1 MPVTVFTV
9 RVLGRLLRKP
19 ITWVAVVILAAGGAF
34 GLYWFQPWKLVTDET
49 VNETLSSPQPRPEPT
64 GGPTASP
71 EQTDGGSEEEPEP
84 AGPVLV
90 TEGEFISHEHETTGT
105 ARIVR
110 HPDGSHQL
118 ELVDL
123 ATSNGPDL
131 RVWITDQPVIEGTDG
146 WHVFDDGEW
155 VELDRLKGNQGN
167 QVYDIPDSVDP
178 ADFTSVSI
186 WCKRFSVSFGAAP
199 LGS

>member
-1 MPVTVFTV
+1 M
-9 RVLGRLLRKP
+9 LGRLLRKP

-34 GLYWFQPWKLVTDET
+34 GLYWFQPWKLFTDDT
-49 VNETLSSPQPRPEPT
+49 VNEALSSPEPLEPSPAPAGDPMRSPEP
-64 GGPTASP
+64 A
-71 EQTDGGSEEEPEP
+71 EEEPEP

-90 TEGEFISHEHETTGT
+90 AQGEFVSHEHETTGT

-110 HPDGSHQL
+110 QPDGSHQL

-131 RVWITDQPVIEGTDG
+131 RVWLTDQPVIEGRDG

-155 VELDRLKGNQGN
+155 VELDRLKGNLGN

-186 WCKRFSVSFGAAP
+186 WCRRFSVSFGAAT
-199 LGS
+199 LDA

>member
-1 MPVTVFTV
+1 M
-9 RVLGRLLRKP
+9 RKP
-19 ITWVAVVILAAGGAF
+19 VTWVAVVILAAGGAF
-34 GLYWFQPWKLVTDET
+34 GLYWFQPWKLFTDET
-49 VNETLSSPQPRPEPT
+49 VDEALSSPQPAPPA
-64 GGPTASP
+64 GPATSP
-71 EQTDGGSEEEPEP
+71 GPSAPPSATPAGEPEP

-90 TEGEFISHEHETTGT
+90 TEGEFISHEHETTGS
-105 ARIVR
+105 ARIIR
-110 HPDGSHQL
+110 QPDGSHQL

-131 RVWITDQPVIEGTDG
+131 RVWLTDQPVIEGRDG

-167 QVYDIPDSVDP
+167 QVYDIPGGVDP

-186 WCKRFSVSFGAAP
+186 WCKRFSVSFGAAA
-199 LGS
+199 LQS